1 MSVFDLSRYQPED
14 RIQELVNNGN
24 CDGVI
29 IKIGEWYDKN
39 TEPEL
44 DPKFITH
51 VNEAVRLN
59 IPFGIYYMC
68 RAENKDEI
76 IHEAQWIN
84 DRVAEY
90 LNGQEP
96 SLGTWWDLERG
107 ETKRE
112 DIYTD
117 VKSAIQTM
125 QSWWNNTNKIGIYAS
140 YSYFHTYLDLLDMSN
155 YNIPVWNAQ
164 YGNHNSLADEYGNIV
179 AWQFTTNNNYQD
191 ENVWYGFT
199 K

>member
-1 MSVFDLSRYQPED
+1 M
-14 RIQELVNNGN
+14 
-24 CDGVI
+24 
-29 IKIGEWYDKN
+29 
-39 TEPEL
+39 
-44 DPKFITH
+44 
-51 VNEAVRLN
+51 
-59 IPFGIYYMC
+59 
-68 RAENKDEI
+68 
-76 IHEAQWIN
+76 
-84 DRVAEY
+84 
-90 LNGQEP
+90 
-96 SLGTWWDLERG
+96 ERG
-107 ETKRE
+107 EAKRE
-112 DIYTD
+112 GIYTD

-155 YNIPVWNAQ
+155 YDIPVWNAQ